1 MIVPNNVDLSELES
15 SPNGMG
21 WVHLENLAEGIAY
34 DTDTYLAVIERHAEQ
49 LGESASDC
57 FKVFQ
62 FMLGLLDT
70 RALDSVAGD
79 LRLASIDYHDALRN
93 RDAANAE
100 LQLLQ
105 DSWKEAISLGKAN
118 LRVVRETLKTFESKT
133 DAFGRPR
140 FLPILPKH
148 TIFIEEL
155 EFFEKY
161 LHKNKD
167 EIEDLLDQIENR
179 ILNSSDISLLGPMQV
194 VLDKFR
200 QLEELLAPLRDGEKK
215 AKELSTELDRH
226 SRICTQHKALLVRTL
241 YTMRP
246 LGRCAWY
253 RLADAA
259 RSQSST

>member
-1 MIVPNNVDLSELES
+1 MIVPSNVDLSELES

-21 WVHLENLAEGIAY
+21 WVHLENLAEFMAY
-34 DTDTYLAVIERHAEQ
+34 ETDTYLGEFEQHAEQ
-49 LGESASDC
+49 LGEGASDC

-70 RALDSVAGD
+70 RALDAAAAD
-79 LRLASIDYHDALRN
+79 LRLASIDYHEALKN

-118 LRVVRETLKTFESKT
+118 LRIVRETLKNFESKT
-133 DAFGRPR
+133 DALGRPR
-140 FLPILPKH
+140 SLPILPKH

-161 LHKNKD
+161 LHKNKH

-200 QLEELLAPLRDGEKK
+200 YLEELLAPLKEGEKK
-215 AKELSTELDRH
+215 AKELNTELDRH
-226 SRICTQHKALLVRTL
+226 STLCTQHKGLLMRTL

-259 RSQSST
+259 RSQSSA